1 MSILKKLESFQRL
14 DGYLGAGVFSY
25 DGRMLAGVTEVSG
38 VSFEIAGKLFHD
50 AFLIV
55 NNNSR
60 EAGFGRIDMLQMDA
74 EIGTVL
80 AKSCVDVDNPFH
92 ILLVMNRDANIAR
105 AKLELNKVT
114 ESLKEEFDDD
124 LENWAMPKPRGA
136 GTL

>member
-14 DGYLGAGVFSY
+14 NGYLGAGVFSY

-50 AFLIV
+50 AFLIA

-60 EAGFGRIDMLQMDA
+60 EAGFGRIDLLQIDA
-74 EIGTVL
+74 EIGCVL
-80 AKSCVDVDNPFH
+80 AKSCIETDNPFH
-92 ILLVMNRDANIAR
+92 VLLVINRNSNIAR

-114 ESLKEEFDDD
+114 ESLKTEFDDD
-124 LENWAMPKPRGA
+124 LDNWAMPKGKK
-136 GTL
+136 

>member
-1 MSILKKLESFQRL
+1 MSILKKLENFQCL

-50 AFLIV
+50 SFLIV

-60 EAGFGRIDMLQMDA
+60 EAGFGRIDLMQINT

-80 AKSCVDVDNPFH
+80 TKSCIDVDNPFQV
-92 ILLVMNRDANIAR
+92 LLVISRNANVAR
-105 AKLELNKVT
+105 AKLELNKVA
-114 ESLKEEFDDD
+114 ESLKEEFDDNLD
-124 LENWAMPKPRGA
+124 NWTMPKKKK
-136 GTL
+136 